1 MKIMT
6 NHFQILGAISNIDY
20 QWPKE
25 IEQFQEQQNQV
36 SQVSQH
42 VFSFDCFLMGEGS
55 IASGVPV
62 FFQKLVLYGVL
73 PFIMVLAC
81 LLFWAIVGKI

>member
-25 IEQFQEQQNQV
+25 IE
-36 SQVSQH
+36 
-42 VFSFDCFLMGEGS
+42 
-55 IASGVPV
+55 
-62 FFQKLVLYGVL
+62 
-73 PFIMVLAC
+73 
-81 LLFWAIVGKI
+81 

>member
-25 IEQFQEQQNQV
+25 IEQFQDQQNQV
-36 SQVSQH
+36 S
-42 VFSFDCFLMGEGS
+42 
-55 IASGVPV
+55 
-62 FFQKLVLYGVL
+62 
-73 PFIMVLAC
+73 
-81 LLFWAIVGKI
+81 

>member
-1 MKIMT
+1 M
-6 NHFQILGAISNIDY
+6 A
-20 QWPKE
+20 E
-25 IEQFQEQQNQV
+25 
-36 SQVSQH
+36 
-42 VFSFDCFLMGEGS
+42 EGL
-55 IASGVPV
+55 ASGVPV

>member
-1 MKIMT
+1 M
-6 NHFQILGAISNIDY
+6 
-20 QWPKE
+20 
-25 IEQFQEQQNQV
+25 
-36 SQVSQH
+36 
-42 VFSFDCFLMGEGS
+42 FSFDCFLMAEEGLNQ
-55 IASGVPV
+55 GVPV